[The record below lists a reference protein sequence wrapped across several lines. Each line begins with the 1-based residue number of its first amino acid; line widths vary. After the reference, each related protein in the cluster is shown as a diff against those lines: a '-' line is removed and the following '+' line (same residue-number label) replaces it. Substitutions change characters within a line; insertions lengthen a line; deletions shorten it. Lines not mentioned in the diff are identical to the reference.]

1 VSETI
6 FGHGHENVKAT
17 HRSTLEFTKD
27 ENLSRMGDCIVVVGV
42 DKNLA
47 DLSDEFKEQLRCPN
61 ARLTITIETDGI
73 TECIHACGS
82 PNLLLT
88 HESDIVVRKSQH
100 VDSRT
105 LAVCADK
112 AANDLSRKL
121 MEKLRNPAQKAK
133 ITLTVSAP

>member
-1 VSETI
+1 
-6 FGHGHENVKAT
+6 
-17 HRSTLEFTKD
+17 
-27 ENLSRMGDCIVVVGV
+27 MGDCIVVVGV